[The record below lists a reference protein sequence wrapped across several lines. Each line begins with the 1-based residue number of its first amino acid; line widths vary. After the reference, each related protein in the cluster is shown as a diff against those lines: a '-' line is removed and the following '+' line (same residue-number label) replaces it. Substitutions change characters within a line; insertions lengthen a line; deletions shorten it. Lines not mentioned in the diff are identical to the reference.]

1 MSARLRTTVL
11 VNLAMVVEQANEQVL
26 PAVYLFVGRS
36 LNATPVQL
44 GTLTLCRAMVQ
55 TLASPMSGILGDR
68 YDRTL
73 VLASGA
79 FIWGVMTSAMA
90 LTVTL
95 KQAMAFAGFNGLG
108 LALLVPCCQSLIAD
122 LYPAEQRGRAF
133 GTLQLTASLGGMLG
147 GVFATNM
154 GGLRPAGMDGWRA
167 AFHCIAALSLL
178 MGALALFFAVDPR
191 QTKSNKY
198 SLLPASDVTSLV
210 TDVGA
215 MHTPA
220 AAASADALPPTTAAG
235 PAGSTGA
242 SLIDRRKSMTVAGH
256 SKGLSSG
263 SLSFKGNDGP
273 AGVGQQNG
281 GVDVGGGD
289 VAAHSALQHRSNY
302 VSVPVTGKAGE
313 QLLLPHKHDQTYHY
327 SKQQSSLTQQQQ
339 QPHKHQQSAFSDH
352 SSSVCPQPR
361 SYSPARS
368 RQGAGGA
375 AVAKEPAGSV
385 VHSKSQS
392 ADDVGIDVRGR
403 DKGRKRG
410 VVADI
415 MWMLRI
421 RTFQAIVLQG
431 IVGCFPWQA
440 MVFFTLWLQLNGFND
455 STASLLVATFGAG
468 VAGVRRVMHAAV
480 GH

>member
-1 MSARLRTTVL
+1 
-11 VNLAMVVEQANEQVL
+11 
-26 PAVYLFVGRS
+26 
-36 LNATPVQL
+36 
-44 GTLTLCRAMVQ
+44 
-55 TLASPMSGILGDR
+55 
-68 YDRTL
+68 
-73 VLASGA
+73 
-79 FIWGVMTSAMA
+79 
-90 LTVTL
+90 
-95 KQAMAFAGFNGLG
+95 
-108 LALLVPCCQSLIAD
+108 
-122 LYPAEQRGRAF
+122 
-133 GTLQLTASLGGMLG
+133 
-147 GVFATNM
+147 
-154 GGLRPAGMDGWRA
+154 
-167 AFHCIAALSLL
+167 
-178 MGALALFFAVDPR
+178 
-191 QTKSNKY
+191 
-198 SLLPASDVTSLV
+198 
-210 TDVGA
+210 

-468 VAGVRRVMHAAV
+468 VAGGALIGGSIGDRMAKRLPNNGRIFTAQISVFCGIPLTWLLLKGLPHSRYAAEPAAYALVMFCMGLTCTWAGAGCNSPIFAEIVPDELRSTIYAFDRSFENSIAACAAPVVGLLAEHVFGFTGVLSDAVLRDKILRAHNAAALSSSLLCCMILPWGLCLLFYTFLHWSYPQDRAVARSRVSQLQGGSSGRLNIYH
-480 GH
+480 H